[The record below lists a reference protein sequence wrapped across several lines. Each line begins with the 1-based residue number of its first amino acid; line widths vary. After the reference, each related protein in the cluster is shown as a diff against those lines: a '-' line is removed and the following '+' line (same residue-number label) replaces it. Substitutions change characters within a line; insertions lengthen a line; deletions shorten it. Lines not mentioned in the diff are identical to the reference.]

1 MPFNILLNEYDEES
15 LPMRSLVVFQLK
27 WIVCKGQKVP
37 EAADN
42 DLALCIIQLTV
53 CLLHNNNLTPSK

>member
-15 LPMRSLVVFQLK
+15 LPMRSLVVFQLY
-27 WIVCKGQKVP
+27 WIVYKGQKVP

-42 DLALCIIQLTV
+42 DLVLCIFQLTV
-53 CLLHNNNLTPSK
+53 RLQKPLII